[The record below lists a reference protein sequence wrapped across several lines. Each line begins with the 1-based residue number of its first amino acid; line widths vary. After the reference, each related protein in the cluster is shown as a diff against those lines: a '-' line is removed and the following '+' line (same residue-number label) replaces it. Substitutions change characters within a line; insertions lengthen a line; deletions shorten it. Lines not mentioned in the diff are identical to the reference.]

1 LSYPVSFG
9 DFMKIKATGNYVI
22 MYCILPDRVHLEM
35 AVENAIYLTQKFLL
49 DIENELASRAVNYEG
64 DSVLMFLKT
73 TLTDCT
79 FYRYWAQNVEELM
92 DIRMYNKLV
101 VVEKN
106 SVTDLDPGA
115 NSLQESEKDIR
126 IMNNNQRIMVAAK
139 QVD

>member
-1 LSYPVSFG
+1 
-9 DFMKIKATGNYVI
+9 
-22 MYCILPDRVHLEM
+22 
-35 AVENAIYLTQKFLL
+35 
-49 DIENELASRAVNYEG
+49 
-64 DSVLMFLKT
+64 
-73 TLTDCT
+73 
-79 FYRYWAQNVEELM
+79 M